1 MSKLTRKKA
10 PAPPKTTSPAPAPET
25 PVENKV
31 TPLFNQNDVFAMG
44 QEYAELSAQKKRIE
58 DRLKFLS
65 TQIKDGAEKFGVK
78 DDKGSFYLE
87 NETLLLGRVAKKS
100 FSFCQERA
108 VQTLEASG
116 LGDVVDVV
124 TVKTVNE
131 EKLTAAVSAGRISL
145 NVVEGFTDVN
155 TTYAVTVK
163 SKEAM
168 PEVQTGDLSAAAS
181 KK

>member
-1 MSKLTRKKA
+1 MPKLKKSPKQA
-10 PAPPKTTSPAPAPET
+10 PSAAPTPAPAAAPPTEG
-25 PVENKV
+25 KV
-31 TPLFNQNDVFAMG
+31 TSLFTKNDVFAMG
-44 QEYAELSAQKKRIE
+44 QEYAELSAQKKQLE

-65 TQIKDGAEKFGVK
+65 AQIKDGAEKFGVK
-78 DDKGSFYLE
+78 DDKGSYYLE

-108 VQTLEASG
+108 VETLEASG

-131 EKLTAAVSAGRISL
+131 EKLTDAVAKGRIAL
-145 NVVEGFTDVN
+145 NVVEGFTDTKV
-155 TTYAVTVK
+155 TYAVSVK

-181 KK
+181 RK